1 MGRYSTVNLVFVA
14 TLLVLVQNCIVHNR
28 SILAAVGPNAAAATG
43 RGKETTPPV
52 NVGRPNARTFLVC
65 FATTRST
72 LVLQSAA

>member
-28 SILAAVGPNAAAATG
+28 SILAAVWPNAAG